1 MRESGISFLQ
11 NYPKFSQ
18 DLNPIEVVWRELRAR
33 LHQTQPTR
41 MELREDFIARVR
53 HAVSWVNK
61 NRADYFKYLCTCQKE
76 WALDVGNA
84 RGSRTKH

>member
-1 MRESGISFLQ
+1 
-11 NYPKFSQ
+11 
-18 DLNPIEVVWRELRAR
+18 
-33 LHQTQPTR
+33 

-53 HAVSWVNK
+53 HAVAWVNK
-61 NRADYFKYLCTCQKE
+61 SRADYFKYLCTCQKE